1 MQPLAIPPITNP
13 TDAGEASNVGSAHS
27 NKTSDVGFNDL
38 MAAARASAEKR
49 RAADQEFA
57 AKRSSEHAKIKS
69 EDKEAE
75 TAVDALS
82 AAAKF
87 ASRNVKLKQRAAEE
101 ERNRSAPDKK
111 TVSKTPADS
120 QADAL
125 PYAEMNAT
133 AKPAKA
139 ETSSEDKLSEP
150 ASVASQPEATRA
162 DNVTERDVEQS
173 YSTAL
178 IAKGPLSDIAEGA
191 LSHEA
196 KFDANVNSSEVADSA
211 DLSPESMAQP
221 ETLVTKDP
229 NQLTLKAD
237 EPNSNPSD
245 DDVTTA
251 RNASLAALTGSAKE
265 ILSTAVKAGVQTN
278 EGDTAHQQ
286 ESQSIAGL
294 ENALTEKGADEEGAP
309 ATAPLA
315 TVSDAPRA
323 ETSNIA
329 SLVAPTA
336 PNNPAAAY
344 VEKEGVLT
352 QGRRQNPDQSF
363 NLNRADTAT
372 QDPNKSNGD
381 VSSTPHALQI
391 DPDQRLAAQSTLRE
405 TDVPRVSKFDI
416 GSKTA
421 SDQGFDAPTSGFDNT
436 STDSDDDAPQH
447 QQMMDKRPTVA
458 QQLKAVTGAISS
470 TQNNAQ
476 GKNTVS
482 VEKLAKLGIS
492 EASVSIGPS
501 TFVGTEAQEQTIAPP
516 PLATTTVQP
525 QVQTSEAGAS
535 NSASNLE
542 RRTIAADIRLR
553 ALERMVVAAA
563 RAGTE
568 SITLQLYP
576 PGLGQVMIRLVM
588 DGQKLRIMTRAANA
602 EAVDA
607 LKEMEGDLRH
617 ALAGDGLDL
626 AAFDVTDEKSDGE
639 QDRRQKPAETAARSS
654 GPSNESFTVDLNA

>member
-1 MQPLAIPPITNP
+1 MQPLAIPQITNP

-49 RAADQEFA
+49 RAAEEEFA
-57 AKRSSEHAKIKS
+57 AKRSSDQAKNIA

-75 TAVDALS
+75 NAVDALS

-101 ERNRSAPDKK
+101 ERTRSAPDKK
-111 TVSKTPADS
+111 AVSKTPADS

-125 PYAEMNAT
+125 PDAEINAT
-133 AKPAKA
+133 AKRAKS
-139 ETSSEDKLSEP
+139 ETSSEDNLSER
-150 ASVASQPEATRA
+150 ASVVSQPEATRA
-162 DNVTERDVEQS
+162 TNVAESHVEQS

-191 LSHEA
+191 LPHEA
-196 KFDANVNSSEVADSA
+196 KLGANVNSSEVADAA
-211 DLSPESMAQP
+211 DLSREFMAQP
-221 ETLVTKDP
+221 ETLVTQDP
-229 NQLTLKAD
+229 NQLALKAD
-237 EPNSNPSD
+237 EPNSNSSD
-245 DDVTTA
+245 EHVTTA
-251 RNASLAALTGSAKE
+251 QNASLAALTGSAKE
-265 ILSTAVKAGVQTN
+265 MLSTVVKAGVQTN
-278 EGDTAHQQ
+278 EGDTQNQH

-294 ENALTEKGADEEGAP
+294 ENALTEKDADEEGAP
-309 ATAPLA
+309 ATAPLSN
-315 TVSDAPRA
+315 VSDAPQA
-323 ETSNIA
+323 ETSNIG
-329 SLVAPTA
+329 SLLAPTA

-352 QGRRQNPDQSF
+352 QGRRQNPDQPF

-372 QDPNKSNGD
+372 QDPNKSKGD
-381 VSSTPHALQI
+381 VSSTPNALQI
-391 DPDQRLAAQSTLRE
+391 DPDQRLAAQSSPSE
-405 TDVPRVSKFDI
+405 TDAPGVSKFDI
-416 GSKTA
+416 SSKTA
-421 SDQGFDAPTSGFDNT
+421 SDQGFEAPTSGYDDT
-436 STDSDDDAPQH
+436 STNNGDDSPQH
-447 QQMMDKRPTVA
+447 QQMTDKRPTVA
-458 QQLKAVTGAISS
+458 QKLKAITETISS
-470 TQNNAQ
+470 TQNNAP
-476 GKNTVS
+476 GKDTVS
-482 VEKLAKLGIS
+482 VQELSKLGIG
-492 EASVSIGPS
+492 EASVSIGPG
-501 TFVGTEAQEQTIAPP
+501 TFIGTETQEQTIAPP
-516 PLATTTVQP
+516 PLATTTAQP

-607 LKEMEGDLRH
+607 LKEMEGHLRH

-626 AAFDVTDEKSDGE
+626 AAFDVTDEKPDGE